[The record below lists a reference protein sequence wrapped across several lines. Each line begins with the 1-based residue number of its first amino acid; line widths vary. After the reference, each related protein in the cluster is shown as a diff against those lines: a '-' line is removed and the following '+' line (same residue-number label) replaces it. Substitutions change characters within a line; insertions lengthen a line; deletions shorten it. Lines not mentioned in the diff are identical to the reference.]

1 MVKRCY
7 DEKYDFE
14 LLDPKEREKIDWGD
28 LKKIR

>member
-14 LLDPKEREKIDWGD
+14 LLTPAEREKIDWRD